1 LKAGSSRGVLLIGF
15 ERAEAARMA
24 STLAQVGHRAYP
36 AWDAREA
43 ATILGAVSIGLA
55 LADLEGSFTEVLG
68 AIEAVRAAGCPR
80 CPLLGVGSVE
90 AGAAMTDALRALG
103 LEGLVPTGVSPQELI
118 FRVNAVLYADRQAA
132 SRASRRVP
140 VDLPARFEGI
150 GGPVEGRILN
160 LSESGLFL
168 AAERLLP
175 TNRTVTVGFTLEAE
189 AEPIV
194 ASCRVVWTN
203 AGGDGQ
209 RYFQGMGLQFLQMRP
224 ATRLAL
230 QAFLAGTMAGLD
242 PGRLDRRS

>member
-1 LKAGSSRGVLLIGF
+1 MKAGPSQGVLLIGF
-15 ERAEAARMA
+15 ERAETARMA
-24 STLAQVGHRAYP
+24 WALAQVGHRAYP
-36 AWDAREA
+36 ARDAREA
-43 ATILGAVSIGLA
+43 AAILDAVSIGLA

-68 AIEAVRAAGCPR
+68 AIEAVRAGGCPC

-103 LEGLVPTGVSPQELI
+103 LAGLVPTGVSPQELI
-118 FRVNAVLYADRQAA
+118 FRVNAVLYADRRAT

-150 GGPVEGRILN
+150 DGTVEGRILN

-168 AAERLLP
+168 AAKQLLP
-175 TNRTVTVGFTLEAE
+175 TNRTVTVGFALEAE
-189 AEPIV
+189 AAPIV

-224 ATRLAL
+224 AARLAL
-230 QAFLAGTMAGLD
+230 QTFLAGTMASLD
-242 PGRLDRRS
+242 AGQTDRSP